1 LLLQESLSNHANTE
15 SASSA
20 ALQKQFKKSL
30 PFLYENPE
38 LLLAYAR
45 SLMQLDDF
53 VAARSAIEKALA
65 SQWNEQLILRYG
77 EWELGSPHK
86 QLQFAEKHRA
96 NRSDDAALALTLAR
110 LSLRC
115 ELWGKAREYYDQ
127 ALLLSP
133 NAAGY
138 AEYSKLLQG
147 LGEEKLAQA
156 ATERAYAQAGL
167 SDLSLALPKVNQPEP

>member
-1 LLLQESLSNHANTE
+1 
-15 SASSA
+15 
-20 ALQKQFKKSL
+20 
-30 PFLYENPE
+30 
-38 LLLAYAR
+38 
-45 SLMQLDDF
+45 M
-53 VAARSAIEKALA
+53 
-65 SQWNEQLILRYG
+65 ILRYG

-86 QLQFAEKHRA
+86 QLQFAEKQRA
-96 NRSDDAALALTLAR
+96 NRRDPTPALALTLAR

-127 ALLLSP
+127 ALLLAP

-167 SDLSLALPKVNQPEP
+167 SDLSLALPKANQPEL